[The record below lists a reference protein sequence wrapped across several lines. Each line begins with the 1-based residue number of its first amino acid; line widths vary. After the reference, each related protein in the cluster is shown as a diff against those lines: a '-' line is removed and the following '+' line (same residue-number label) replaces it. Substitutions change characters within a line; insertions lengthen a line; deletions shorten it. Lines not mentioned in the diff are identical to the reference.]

1 MIFFILIGMKFLLS
15 KLKTRWYVFEYYI
28 DGVPLKTIGKLY
40 SIERKSVG
48 FVKFIFEAYDGIAV
62 VETIDRHASIIKLNI
77 APGCEKDVDDVLIEL
92 KKEILI
98 EAVSEEFVAGNKT
111 QI

>member
-1 MIFFILIGMKFLLS
+1 M
-15 KLKTRWYVFEYYI
+15 
-28 DGVPLKTIGKLY
+28 KTIGKLY

-62 VETIDRHASIIKLNI
+62 VETIDRHASIIKLHI
-77 APGCEKDVDDVLIEL
+77 APGCEADVDNVLIEL

-98 EAVSEEFVAGNKT
+98 EPVSVDVVSDNKK

>member
-1 MIFFILIGMKFLLS
+1 M
-15 KLKTRWYVFEYYI
+15 
-28 DGVPLKTIGKLY
+28 KTIGKLY

-62 VETIDRHASIIKLNI
+62 VETIDRHASVIKLHI

-98 EAVSEEFVAGNKT
+98 EPFSAEVMSDTKN
-111 QI
+111 

>member
-1 MIFFILIGMKFLLS
+1 
-15 KLKTRWYVFEYYI
+15 
-28 DGVPLKTIGKLY
+28 LKTIGKLY
-40 SIERKSVG
+40 AIERKSVG

-62 VETIDRHASIIKLNI
+62 VETIDRHASIIKLHI
-77 APGCEKDVDDVLIEL
+77 APGCETDVDDVLHEL

-98 EAVSEEFVAGNKT
+98 EPVSSEVAADNKN

>member
-1 MIFFILIGMKFLLS
+1 MS
-15 KLKTRWYVFEYYI
+15 
-28 DGVPLKTIGKLY
+28 LKTIGKLY

-62 VETIDRHASIIKLNI
+62 VETIDRHASIIKLHI

-98 EAVSEEFVAGNKT
+98 EPFSAEVMSDTKN
-111 QI
+111 

>member
-1 MIFFILIGMKFLLS
+1 
-15 KLKTRWYVFEYYI
+15 
-28 DGVPLKTIGKLY
+28 LKTIGKLY

-62 VETIDRHASIIKLNI
+62 VETIDRHASVIKLHI
-77 APGCEKDVDDVLIEL
+77 APGCEADVDDVLTEL

-98 EAVSEEFVAGNKT
+98 EPVSAEVMTDNKT
-111 QI
+111 EI

>member
-1 MIFFILIGMKFLLS
+1 M
-15 KLKTRWYVFEYYI
+15 
-28 DGVPLKTIGKLY
+28 KTIDKLY
-40 SIERKSVG
+40 AIERKSVG

-62 VETIDRHASIIKLNI
+62 VETIDRHASIIKLHI
-77 APGCEKDVDDVLIEL
+77 APGCETDVDDVLNEL

-98 EAVSEEFVAGNKT
+98 EPVSTEVAEDNKN